1 MKESVSLTPLTDEE
15 KTRPYAKYY
24 YRQPAPVPGDVQSA
38 LAAGP
43 IDPSEALAF
52 EKINDLLGPGYHAK
66 ENGYCFM
73 PDGSCYVA
81 VLTRMPGVT
90 GDMLDW
96 WFSWHALEDL
106 RYKIWYPGSH
116 TETGVNDPGRLK
128 NKSLPFRERYWHTT
142 HYPVEDVGI
151 GKEKLSIKFLPP
163 EEFGF
168 DTARFETANVSTA
181 ICTRVGSEN
190 KKADHT
196 DMCHL
201 VRQVEGGVE
210 MRSRFWIGRRIKVR
224 MFSNGS
230 LVNRL
235 ANTGFIRKM
244 VIPRRTP
251 YQMAR
256 HCAQEYNNLAQ
267 ILPDLYR
274 EFGDECI

>member
-1 MKESVSLTPLTDEE
+1 
-15 KTRPYAKYY
+15 
-24 YRQPAPVPGDVQSA
+24 
-38 LAAGP
+38 
-43 IDPSEALAF
+43 
-52 EKINDLLGPGYHAK
+52 
-66 ENGYCFM
+66 M

-81 VLTRMPGVT
+81 VLTRMQGVT

-96 WFSWHALEDL
+96 WFSWHALESL

-116 TETGVNDPGRLK
+116 AGTSVKDPERLK
-128 NKSLPFRERYWHTT
+128 NNSLPLGERYWHTT

-151 GKEKLSIKFLPP
+151 GQEKLSITFMPP

-168 DTARFETANVSTA
+168 DTARFKAAKVSTA

-196 DMCHL
+196 DMCHF

-224 MFSNGS
+224 MFSDRS
-230 LVNRL
+230 RVNRI
-235 ANTGFIRKM
+235 ANTGFIKKM
-244 VIPRRTP
+244 VIPRNTP

-256 HCAQEYNNLAQ
+256 HCTQEYNNLAQ

-274 EFGDECI
+274 TFGDVSICHM